1 MVQAIVA
8 QDIIWTHTMEVAA
21 VDTQVQK
28 VNIMV
33 GCNRWEDRATMD
45 HRAVA
50 LKILEDMDGEAPDRV
65 ILTSIKTF
73 LTEVESIWEATT
85 HLRLEEVDQEVMEL
99 VNLEALVTNLLLL
112 ILRVSTMVVT
122 VLLVEQGQLE
132 LLISATTSR
141 IR

>member
-1 MVQAIVA
+1 M
-8 QDIIWTHTMEVAA
+8 
-21 VDTQVQK
+21 VDTQGQK
-28 VNIMV
+28 VNITV

-45 HRAVA
+45 HRGVA
-50 LKILEDMDGEAPDRV
+50 LKILEDMDGEARDRV
-65 ILTSIKTF
+65 IQTSIKTF
-73 LTEVESIWEATT
+73 LTEVESILEATT

>member
-1 MVQAIVA
+1 M
-8 QDIIWTHTMEVAA
+8 
-21 VDTQVQK
+21 DTQGQK

-33 GCNRWEDRATMD
+33 GCNRWEDRATMG
-45 HRAVA
+45 HREVA
-50 LKILEDMDGEAPDRV
+50 LKILEDMDGEARDRV
-65 ILTSIKTF
+65 IPTSIKTF

-99 VNLEALVTNLLLL
+99 VNLEALVTNLLPL
-112 ILRVSTMVVT
+112 ILRVNTMVVT